1 MSLTDVQIAVL
12 RAIAAAKVVSPVE
25 THWALG
31 EGYATDGDAGE
42 IALTPV
48 GHSLLAHGS
57 C

>member
-12 RAIAAAKVVSPVE
+12 RAIAAAKVISPVE

-31 EGYATDGDAGE
+31 EGYATDGDEGE

-48 GHSLLAHGS
+48 GHNLLADGS